1 MLSSDDRERWAR
13 AFAVSDE
20 QIERDH
26 LISHVLRAIAADEPA
41 GLVFY
46 GGTALSRTYLP
57 DFRLS
62 EDIAFLARP
71 RQDVARQIEAL
82 LPPALRMDF
91 GEISWDP
98 SPSGVFRDTIP
109 ALLNAWNLQVKM
121 QIIDLDHAQARW
133 PTERREIAL
142 RYGDLPV
149 TVELTVPTVDGFAAM
164 KTAAWDDRAS
174 ARDLA
179 DLDALARIGAID
191 ESAIEL
197 FAIQAGR
204 VVDPYMFDTARVPS
218 EAAWRDELAHQMPE
232 PPDRLEC
239 VERVRAIYGALL
251 GWPT

>member
-57 DFRLS
+57 DFWLS
-62 EDIAFLARP
+62 EDIDFLARP

-98 SPSGVFRDTIP
+98 VPSGVFRDTIP

-142 RYGDLPV
+142 RSEPSTSRPSSCTRYKLAGSSTRTCSIPLV
-149 TVELTVPTVDGFAAM
+149 SLAKQHGEMSLLTRCRSRRTGWN
-164 KTAAWDDRAS
+164 AWNGS
-174 ARDLA
+174 ARSMAHFSGGQRRRPQVTTRQDH
-179 DLDALARIGAID
+179 DVRKVSTT
-191 ESAIEL
+191 SA
-197 FAIQAGR
+197 A
-204 VVDPYMFDTARVPS
+204 
-218 EAAWRDELAHQMPE
+218 
-232 PPDRLEC
+232 
-239 VERVRAIYGALL
+239 
-251 GWPT
+251 